1 MSSNGTGQLYIG
13 SFPKIDETL
22 NLYTSHFFGLLCL
35 CGPLNYHELLSFLG
49 FLRLP
54 RCQFN
59 SVAQSCLTLCDPM
72 DCSTPS
78 LPGHPTISSSVIP
91 FSSCPQSSPASG
103 SFPMSQFFTSGAQNV
118 GVSASTS
125 VLAMSIQDWCLL
137 MNVSMALLSSFFVY

>member
-78 LPGHPTISSSVIP
+78 LPVHY
-91 FSSCPQSSPASG
+91 QLWE
-103 SFPMSQFFTSGAQNV
+103 
-118 GVSASTS
+118 STQTH
-125 VLAMSIQDWCLL
+125 VH
-137 MNVSMALLSSFFVY
+137 